1 MHSANIAMAKQS
13 LHKRYG
19 KTLSVCWPLWKDG
32 GMQIDAETARML
44 KRETGMVAM
53 ETDRG
58 IQALYHGWTS
68 GNPQVLVASGVTD
81 RIRAFLHETG
91 HGKGQSHNIKKAV
104 SIRRQ
109 KKQTSS
115 GKLMKRY

>member
-1 MHSANIAMAKQS
+1 
-13 LHKRYG
+13 
-19 KTLSVCWPLWKDG
+19 
-32 GMQIDAETARML
+32 ML

-68 GNPQVLVASGVTD
+68 GKPQVLVASGVTD

-109 KKQTSS
+109 KKQT
-115 GKLMKRY
+115 